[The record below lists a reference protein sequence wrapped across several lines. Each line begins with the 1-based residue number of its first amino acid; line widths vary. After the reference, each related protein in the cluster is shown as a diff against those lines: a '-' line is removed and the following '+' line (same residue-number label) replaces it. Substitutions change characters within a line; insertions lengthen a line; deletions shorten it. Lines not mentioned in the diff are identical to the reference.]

1 MTEEQKATEKLI
13 KKETG
18 RVCRRGTFFFFPFFF
33 LVKDTYCKS
42 QKGTLSINGML
53 SKGEKKT

>member
-18 RVCRRGTFFFFPFFF
+18 RVCRRGTFFFFFF
-33 LVKDTYCKS
+33 LVKAAYCKS
-42 QKGTLSINGML
+42 QKGTLSVNGML
-53 SKGEKKT
+53 SKEEKKT